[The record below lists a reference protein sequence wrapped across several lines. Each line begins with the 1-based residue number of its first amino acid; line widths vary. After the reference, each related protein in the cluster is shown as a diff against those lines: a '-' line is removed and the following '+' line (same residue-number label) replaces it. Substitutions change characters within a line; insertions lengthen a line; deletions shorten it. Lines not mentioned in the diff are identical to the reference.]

1 MYDINTY
8 INCIIKYILGS
19 YNLLTEM
26 TFTEHLLVF
35 NMQMRY
41 FKGTQEPT
49 EKTPNGQTSNKLNK
63 KNKQI
68 RMGLNVEYKRKTHE
82 SKRIKIN

>member
-8 INCIIKYILGS
+8 INCIIKYIPGS

-68 RMGLNVEYKRKTHE
+68 RMGLNVEYKRKIHE